1 MGCYIIFAQS
11 VTNERAYLLADLC
24 TRLGL
29 GYYSDWAND
38 AHTRQCCAVGPV
50 TKGDKDQDDNPR
62 LEGRYQLDLHF
73 HEFQEEGKD
82 QLIKEGSDQD
92 TG

>member
-24 TRLGL
+24 ARLKID
-29 GYYSDWAND
+29 YYSDWADD

-50 TKGDKDQDDNPR
+50 TKGDKDQVATC
-62 LEGRYQLDLHF
+62 LASEKYVVM
-73 HEFQEEGKD
+73 EA
-82 QLIKEGSDQD
+82 IKIENQ
-92 TG
+92 

>member
-1 MGCYIIFAQS
+1 MNCYIIFAQS
-11 VTNERAYLLADLC
+11 ITNARAYLLC

-50 TKGDKDQDDNPR
+50 TKGDKDQVVKCLAHDTYIVM
-62 LEGRYQLDLHF
+62 EA
-73 HEFQEEGKD
+73 
-82 QLIKEGSDQD
+82 IKVEHQ
-92 TG
+92 